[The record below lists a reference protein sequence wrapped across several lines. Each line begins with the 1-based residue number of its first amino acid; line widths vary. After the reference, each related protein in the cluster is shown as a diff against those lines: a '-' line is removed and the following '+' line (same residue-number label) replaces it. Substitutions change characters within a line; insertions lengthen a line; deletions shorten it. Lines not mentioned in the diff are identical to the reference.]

1 MENKARSL
9 VKSIT
14 YRITAFV
21 VLMIIT
27 WYATGDLVQT
37 TIISV
42 TFQTIQIF
50 LYYIHER
57 VWEKVG
63 WANNAKLYI

>member
-9 VKSIT
+9 IKSIT
-14 YRITAFV
+14 YRAIAFS
-21 VLMIIT
+21 VLMTII

-42 TFQTIQIF
+42 TFQTIQLI

-63 WANNAKLYI
+63 WGKEC